1 LTFPRGI
8 GALERMKLLQNLWLR
23 IALLGLCLAVS
34 AQAVPYAN
42 SAAQATPKP
51 EAGWMKRHQDFVQI
65 AKQGGINVLFIG
77 DSITDY
83 WRTDVRGIP
92 TGGTTT
98 GGKAVWDRYFAPLH
112 AANFGISG
120 DRIQNV
126 LWRVKNGEID
136 NLSPKVVVL
145 MIGTNN
151 LSRDKVTGRPNTQ
164 PAEVVMGT
172 AILVR
177 EIRARVPF
185 AKILL
190 LGIFPRGQ
198 KGDPYR
204 GEITRVNARIA
215 KLDDGKHVHYLDI
228 GAKFLQRDGA
238 LSKDIMPDLLHPTA
252 KGYQIWADAIKDPVA
267 QLLK

>member
-1 LTFPRGI
+1 
-8 GALERMKLLQNLWLR
+8 MKLLQNLWLR

-51 EAGWMKRHQDFVQI
+51 GPQWLQRHQEFVQI
-65 AKQGGINVLFIG
+65 AKQGGINVLFLG

-83 WRTDVRGIP
+83 WRTDVRGP
-92 TGGTTT
+92 ST
-98 GGKAVWDRYFAPLH
+98 GGKAAWDKYFVPLH
-112 AANFGISG
+112 AANFGIAS

-126 LWRVKNGEID
+126 LWRVKHGELD

-151 LSRDKVTGRPNTQ
+151 LSRDKVTGRPNNQ

-177 EIRARVPF
+177 EIRARLPF

-190 LGIFPRGQ
+190 LGIFPRGP

-204 GEITRVNARIA
+204 GEIQRVNLRIA

-228 GAKFLQRDGA
+228 GPKFLQPDGT
-238 LSKDIMPDLLHPTA
+238 LSKDIMSDLMHPTA